1 MHAPVR
7 KKTELPSI
15 TRRSQ
20 KDGTGEWAA
29 GEREGIQTSILSR
42 GTDTKTVE
50 FADCDTRTV
59 FLLGRSA
66 TVERQLDESSS
77 SLYATCTPSPYM
89 LRPLYLV

>member
-1 MHAPVR
+1 MWTRMGLRQQGGAWENAQQMQEA
-7 KKTELPSI
+7 KTP
-15 TRRSQ
+15 
-20 KDGTGEWAA
+20 
-29 GEREGIQTSILSR
+29 R
-42 GTDTKTVE
+42 GSDTKTVE
-50 FADCDTRTV
+50 FADSDTRTV

>member
-1 MHAPVR
+1 MARAPLNEGASGQA
-7 KKTELPSI
+7 TPC
-15 TRRSQ
+15 Q
-20 KDGTGEWAA
+20 KAA
-29 GEREGIQTSILSR
+29 PDHWERLLG

-66 TVERQLDESSS
+66 TVERQLDEGSS